1 MEQLNRF
8 RLLAGMHIQR
18 CPKTG
23 ERQTFNA
30 GAIVLSKRDLV
41 ADHGTEKFIRLS
53 PARAGA
59 VQTGPAEAEPGDD
72 VPEDDETI
80 PYENMT
86 VAQLRALCEE
96 REIDVPADA
105 RKADLIKVLRG

>member
-23 ERQTFNA
+23 ERQVFNA
-30 GAIVLSKRDLV
+30 GAIVFSKRDLV
-41 ADHGTEKFIRLS
+41 ADHGVEKFIRLS

-59 VQTGPAEAEPGDD
+59 VPATSAEDD
-72 VPEDDETI
+72 VPEDEETL
-80 PYENMT
+80 PLENMT

-105 RKADLIKVLRG
+105 RKNDIIKVLRGG